1 MSGDKVSKK
10 LKQNINI
17 VHILTLMV
25 AFHDGTIHD
34 VATNVGD
41 YNKTGGVPPA
51 AASSRHWTYD
61 ASEWVEFNA
70 PLDTI

>member
-51 AASSRHWTYD
+51 AASSRH
-61 ASEWVEFNA
+61 
-70 PLDTI
+70 